1 MLSNDISGGTSFSE
15 PEPDGMPELG
25 IVHDLQ
31 VGAILPQDILD
42 LILEIYFEFR
52 KTVVQADPD
61 QLDAWKS
68 PTWPVLPI
76 LTSSRLL
83 YHTAIPLLYRDVHLR
98 DRSEVE
104 RFLCDPAIS
113 SYAHVKYLSLP
124 ASKTWATTR
133 IRDRM
138 VQAVLST
145 TAADQEIRDRFA
157 SSLEAR
163 DEIVA
168 QWARTKRPKISVVRL
183 WIGRIKM
190 ISDAKVLED
199 LHYM

>member
-1 MLSNDISGGTSFSE
+1 MLSNDISGGRSFAE
-15 PEPDGMPELG
+15 PEPAGMPELG
-25 IVHDLQ
+25 VVHDLQ
-31 VGAILPQDILD
+31 VGTILPQDILH
-42 LILEIYFEFR
+42 LVLEIYFEFR
-52 KTVVQADPD
+52 KTVLQADPD
-61 QLDAWKS
+61 QQDAWKS

-83 YHTAIPLLYRDVHLR
+83 YHTAMPLLYRDVHLR
-98 DRSEVE
+98 DSSEVE
-104 RFLCDPAIS
+104 RFLCDPAIY
-113 SYAHVKYLSLP
+113 SYAHVKSLSLP

-138 VQAVLST
+138 FQAVLSMT
-145 TAADQEIRDRFA
+145 SADQETRDRFA

-183 WIGRIKM
+183 WIGRIRM
-190 ISDAKVLED
+190 MSDAKVLED